1 MIRAILL
8 CSLLV
13 ASACTV
19 ADDSH
24 PPTEPRRT
32 VSVTGTATATAEPD
46 SALVQMGVSI
56 RATELAAAQRGVA
69 DKTNALLAMTDR
81 LGIDRGDVDT
91 TGANVRP
98 EYRWNRNTEQQEFV
112 GYLAERQISVTLKA
126 LDKLGQLI
134 EGAVAA
140 GVNQVSP
147 PVLKSSERESAY
159 REALKL
165 AALDAKGNAEVLA
178 ASLGATLGEAVTV
191 NASSV
196 VPFQPRPMMEMAAVA
211 RDSNAPASYNPGD
224 LTFNATV
231 SVTFTLVY

>member
-1 MIRAILL
+1 MIRTLL
-8 CSLLV
+8 ICSLLG
-13 ASACTV
+13 ASACTI

-24 PPTEPRRT
+24 SPADERRT
-32 VSVTGTATATAEPD
+32 ISVSGTATATAEPD
-46 SALVQMGVSI
+46 SALVQMGISM
-56 RATELAAAQRGVA
+56 RAKELATAQSGVA
-69 DKTNALLAMTDR
+69 KKINALLAVTDG

-91 TGANVRP
+91 TGANIRP
-98 EYRWNRNTEQQEFV
+98 EYRWNRDTEQQEFL
-112 GYLAERQISVTLKA
+112 GYIAERRVSVTLQA
-126 LDKLGQLI
+126 LDKLGLLI

-147 PVLKSSERESAY
+147 PVLKSSERNTAY

-196 VPFQPRPMMEMAAVA
+196 MPFQPRPMMEMAMAA
-211 RDSNAPASYNPGD
+211 RDSSAPASYNPGD

-231 SVTFTLVY
+231 SVTFALTD